1 MKSQHISK
9 KEHEQ
14 FYCLQLA
21 NIRHSIYTLQSYI
34 PTEQIHP
41 QSIYSLQSYIP
52 TDQIIPHHFLL
63 LETHEKGHTKIVNF
77 QYFGEIF
84 PFCSLKQWKIH

>member
-21 NIRHSIYTLQSYI
+21 NIRHSIYPLQSYI
-34 PTEQIHP
+34 PTEQI
-41 QSIYSLQSYIP
+41 
-52 TDQIIPHHFLL
+52 TPHHWLL
-63 LETHEKGHTKIVNF
+63 LETHEKGHTKIVDF
-77 QYFGEIF
+77 QYFGEVF